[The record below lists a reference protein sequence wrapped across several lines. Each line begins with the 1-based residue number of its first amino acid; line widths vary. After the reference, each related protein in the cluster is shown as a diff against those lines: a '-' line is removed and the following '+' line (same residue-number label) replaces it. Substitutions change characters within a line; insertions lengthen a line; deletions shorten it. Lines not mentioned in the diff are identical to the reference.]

1 MPFRQIACP
10 RTEGIRHT
18 GWMMVGA
25 GSAPATGWPMAISR
39 FRQMPRSA
47 FGPGLVVIAMLAALA
62 ATHASAQTPQLTSI
76 VPNSG
81 PIGTEVT
88 IRGSGFTVSGNT
100 VIFGV
105 GSRAYPSG
113 SVYPN
118 HSSDN
123 GSVIRFTIPEHY
135 DPACEYSSRPCP
147 YAALPTM
154 PGSYSVAVSNI
165 GGQSNAQNFTVT
177 AQ

>member
-1 MPFRQIACP
+1 MGGTMF
-10 RTEGIRHT
+10 
-18 GWMMVGA
+18 GA
-25 GSAPATGWPMAISR
+25 SRASATRRPTAASR
-39 FRQMPRSA
+39 FRRVQRSA
-47 FGPGLVVIAMLAALA
+47 IGPGLAVVVMIAAMA
-62 ATHASAQTPQLTSI
+62 ATNASAQSPLLIAI
-76 VPNSG
+76 VPNFG
-81 PIGTEVT
+81 PIGTQVT
-88 IRGSGFTVSGNT
+88 IQGSGFTASGNT

-123 GSVIRFTIPEHY
+123 GSVIIFTIPEHY

-147 YAALPTM
+147 YAALPTV

>member
-1 MPFRQIACP
+1 MLFRQIACR
-10 RTEGIRHT
+10 RTEGFVLQGDDGRSRC
-18 GWMMVGA
+18 A
-25 GSAPATGWPMAISR
+25 LATEWPMAAFR
-39 FRQMPRSA
+39 FCRVLRSA
-47 FGPGLVVIAMLAALA
+47 FGPGLAVIAMMAAMA
-62 ATHASAQTPQLTSI
+62 ATHESAQTPQLISI
-76 VPNSG
+76 VPDSG

-88 IRGSGFTVSGNT
+88 IQGSGFTASGNT
-100 VIFGV
+100 VVFGV

-147 YAALPTM
+147 YAALPTV